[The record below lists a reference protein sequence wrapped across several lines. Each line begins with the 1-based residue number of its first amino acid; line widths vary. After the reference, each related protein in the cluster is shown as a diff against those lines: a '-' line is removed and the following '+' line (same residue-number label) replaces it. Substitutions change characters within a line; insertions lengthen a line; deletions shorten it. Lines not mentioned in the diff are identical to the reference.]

1 MSVKCKYLTSDK
13 LNLNNVN
20 FKTFMCDDM
29 SIIKNSEKTYSENND
44 INKDHPC
51 FGYVNIHYLNNPILY
66 ITTPP
71 MKCLFGVKKNS
82 NNFQMNLQFTDLEEN
97 NKIKDFYDFV
107 QNIEFMCMK
116 YLDLDENNLDK
127 FVSQIQHD
135 KNNRYEPN
143 LLVKIPFHYNQFL
156 TDLYSDNSS
165 VLNIFTIK
173 NFQLMECDL
182 YIDKLWKM
190 NDKFYLKW
198 KCKIIHLL

>member
-13 LNLNNVN
+13 LNLNNIN

-44 INKDHPC
+44 INKDHLC
-51 FGYVNIHYLNNPILY
+51 FGYINIHYLNNPILY

-135 KNNRYEPN
+135 KKNRYEPN

>member
-29 SIIKNSEKTYSENND
+29 SVIKNSEKTYSENND

-97 NKIKDFYDFV
+97 NKMKDFYDFV

>member
-13 LNLNNVN
+13 LNLKNVN

-29 SIIKNSEKTYSENND
+29 SVIKNSEKTYSENND